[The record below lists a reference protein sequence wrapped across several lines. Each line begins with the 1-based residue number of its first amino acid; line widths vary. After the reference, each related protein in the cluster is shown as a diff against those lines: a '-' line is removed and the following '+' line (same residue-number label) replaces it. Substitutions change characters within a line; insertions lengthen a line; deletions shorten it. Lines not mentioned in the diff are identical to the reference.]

1 MFGGGGDQGDSG
13 EESTHLKPSG
23 EPISLGNPKKSP
35 MATSGKT
42 CSVGMKELAMEVGMV
57 VVQGSGLN
65 DKASQ
70 EMKLEGR
77 EDWAMEI
84 YKGKA
89 TKVEEA
95 EIEDGILE
103 LDLDEE
109 RQWRLQ
115 KYGTLLSTTQG
126 RALTQEIYKG
136 KATKVEEAEIEDGIL
151 KLDLEEERQWRLQKY
166 VALLSTTQGR
176 ALTHK
181 SSSRTCYKPRE

>member
-1 MFGGGGDQGDSG
+1 
-13 EESTHLKPSG
+13 
-23 EPISLGNPKKSP
+23 
-35 MATSGKT
+35 MAMSGKT

-57 VVQGSGLN
+57 VVQGSRLN

-70 EMKLEGR
+70 EMKLDGR

-115 KYGTLLSTTQG
+115 KYGALLSTTQG

-136 KATKVEEAEIEDGIL
+136 KATKVEEAKIEDGIL

-166 VALLSTTQGR
+166 GALLSTTQGR